1 MLALL
6 VICVLGTVILSIP
19 GVQTRLARMVT
30 NRINSDFGTNIN
42 IDRVR
47 ISLITWDTALDGIYV
62 EDYRQDTLVYI
73 DRLSTSILS
82 LRDVVGGTLEFGDI
96 EIDSLFLNMKTY
108 RDAPD
113 TNLGI
118 FIDKLDD
125 GQPRAPGTPP
135 FYFYAS
141 GVEIDRS
148 RFLLSDDNLENPVIL
163 DFNKLE
169 IEAGDFTIEGPEVR
183 TAVRSLSLQ
192 SGRNLALENLSTD
205 FTYTREQMRFDSLRI
220 RTPLSAL
227 RGGLVF
233 DYKREDLA
241 DFTNEVLVTANFDQ
255 SVVGLDEINQL
266 YDAFGTGKTAEFT
279 TEISGTLNDLQLSN
293 LLLVTDNTG
302 IRGDFEFQN
311 LFSRDAPFRMDASI
325 RDVTTTYYQLRGLM
339 PNLLGNSLPSTIQR
353 LGQFTIRG
361 DAVVTESSIN
371 AQVNITSGIGSSYAD
386 LQLTDVNDIDR
397 ASYQG
402 FVSLIDFD
410 LGAFTG
416 NASLGTASLDVNV
429 EGEGF
434 TSRGLNTEVIGEV
447 YSINFNN
454 YGYSDISV
462 SGILKDQ
469 LFDGSLNSRDPNFIF
484 NFKGLADFG
493 SQPNT
498 FNFVASVDYADLY
511 ELNFIKD
518 TLAIFQGNV
527 DMDITGSN
535 PDNIRGDIRF
545 SQTQYQNPNNTYYFE
560 DFQIVSS
567 FDADSVRTVEINSP
581 DIITGYMRGRFK
593 VGELGKLL
601 QNSVGSIYTNY
612 RPYEISEGQ
621 ELAFNFRIY
630 NKIVDVFFPEVSFGP
645 NTYIRGDIQAD
656 EGDFKLNFRSPYIT
670 AFDNRLDSV
679 DVRIDN
685 KNPLFNTYVSVADV
699 STVYYDVKDFE
710 LINTTLTDTL
720 FFRTE
725 FKGGSEYND
734 TYNLNFYHTFNQDN
748 KSVIGLK
755 RSEVS
760 FKGNTWVLNRQGN
773 DRNKVIVN
781 RSLDSIQIQEIVM
794 NNEEREEIILRGE
807 LADSTYKDLELR
819 FKIVS
824 LSKITPAIDSL
835 KLSGEINGVLNV
847 RQEEEIYLPIGNLNI
862 ADFGVNGVKLG
873 ELDIGMVGNKDL
885 TEFSVN
891 TQITENGRE
900 KFSVIGTVLNQG
912 EVPTANLNASFNGF
926 QLEPF
931 SPLGDGVIDHIRGT
945 LNGTTQI
952 RGDLRNPEFSG
963 LLTLNDAGLGIPYL
977 NVDYDFGQNSVVRL
991 FNQTFDFQ
999 NIRLTDRA
1007 EGTTAVLDGTIS
1019 HQFFSDWRLN
1029 LDVDTQG
1036 ERFLL
1041 LNTEYDEEELYY
1053 GTAFAEG
1060 TGRIFGPTNALN
1072 INFEGSTARGTSL
1085 KIPISDVASL
1095 GDYSF
1100 INFIEK
1106 DERRT
1111 IEAQRTLREYEGLEL
1126 EFDLDVTPEA
1136 EVEIVVDPQ
1145 TGSSLKGTG
1154 AGLIFMEINTNGKFN
1169 MWGDFVVVTGSYNL
1183 KYGGV
1188 IDKTFRVEPGG
1199 TINWD
1204 GDPLEAILN
1213 MEAVYS
1219 LNANPA
1225 PLLESSGYT
1234 PSIPTEVIVRLTG
1247 ELEQPTVDFEIGFPG
1262 TSSIVQSELEYRL
1275 QDPTVEERNALFLL
1289 AQGTFVNESSGINQ
1303 TAVAG
1308 SFLQTAT
1315 SSLFNQ
1321 VLGNNSDKLNLGV
1334 SYEAG
1339 YSNPNDAVNVEDRI
1353 GVTVSTQI
1361 SDRILFNGRF
1371 GVPVGGVSESAV
1383 AGDAEVQLLLNDQ
1396 GTLSMRIFNRQ
1407 NEIRQFLADRQGY
1420 TQGVGLSYEVDFN
1433 SFRDLLRQIFNK
1445 PEPAANP
1452 PASQVQDSIP
1462 AATRPDASIG
1472 SDSLIRFYS
1481 KNQRQLQPLPQEPLP
1496 QEPLPQEPLPK
1507 EPLPQEPL
1515 RKEPLPQRER
1525 PK

>member
-1 MLALL
+1 ML
-6 VICVLGTVILSIP
+6 CVLGTVVLSLP
-19 GVQTRLARMVT
+19 WVQTRLAGMAT
-30 NRINSDFGTNIN
+30 NYLNDTFGTDLNIEKV
-42 IDRVR
+42 RV
-47 ISLITWDTALDGIYV
+47 SLISWDTALEGIYV
-62 EDYRQDTLVYI
+62 RDYRQDTLIYI
-73 DRLSTSILS
+73 DRLNTSILS
-82 LRDVVGGTLEFGDI
+82 IRDVVGGTLEFGDI
-96 EIDSLFLNMKTY
+96 EIEDLYLNMKTY

-125 GQPRAPGTPP
+125 GQPRRPGTPP

-141 GVEIDRS
+141 EVEIERS
-148 RFLLSDDNLENPVIL
+148 RFVLRDENKEVPVIL
-163 DFNKLE
+163 DFEELN
-169 IEAGDFTIEGPEVR
+169 IDARDFTIEGPEVR
-183 TAVRSLSLQ
+183 ARIEALSLQ
-192 SGRNLALENLSTD
+192 SARDLAVENLTTS

-220 RTPLSAL
+220 RTAQSAL
-227 RGGLVF
+227 KGDLVF
-233 DYKREDLA
+233 NYNREDLV
-241 DFTNEVLVTANFDQ
+241 DFENKVQVAARFDQ
-255 SVVGLDEINQL
+255 SVVGLDEVNKL
-266 YDAFGTGKTAEFT
+266 YDAFGSGKTAEFST
-279 TEISGTLNDLQLSN
+279 SVSGTLNDLRLED
-293 LLLVTDNTG
+293 LFLVTDNTG
-302 IRGDFEFQN
+302 IRGDFEFDN
-311 LFSRDAPFRMDASI
+311 LFESGAPFRMDASI
-325 RDVTTTYYQLRGLM
+325 RDITTTYYQLRGLM
-339 PNLLGNSLPSTIQR
+339 PELLGNSLPSTIQR
-353 LGQFTIRG
+353 LGQFTVRG
-361 DAVVTESSIN
+361 DAVVTESSID
-371 AQVNITSGIGSSYAD
+371 AQVNITSGIGSSYAN
-386 LQLTDVNDIDR
+386 LRMTEFNDMDR
-397 ASYQG
+397 ASYEG

-410 LGAFTG
+410 LGTFTG
-416 NASLGTASLDVNV
+416 DPNLGEASLDVNV

-434 TSRGLNTEVIGEV
+434 TSEGLNTEVIGEV
-447 YSINFNN
+447 YSLEFNG
-454 YGYSDISV
+454 YAYSDISV

-469 LFDGSLNSRDPNFIF
+469 LFDGSLNSRDPNFMF
-484 NFKGLADFG
+484 TFEGLADFG
-493 SQPNT
+493 SRPNS
-498 FNFVASVDYADLY
+498 FNFVASVDYADLRR
-511 ELNFIKD
+511 LNFIRD
-518 TLAIFQGNV
+518 SISIFQGDV
-527 DMDITGSN
+527 SMDVTGN
-535 PDNIRGDIRF
+535 DPDNFRGEIRF
-545 SQTQYQNPNNTYYFE
+545 SDTQYQNPNNIYYFD

-567 FDADSVRTVEINSP
+567 FDQDTLRTIEINSP
-581 DIITGYMRGRFK
+581 DIITGYMRGRFN

-612 RPYEISEGQ
+612 KPYEISPGQ

-645 NTYIRGDIQAD
+645 NTYIRGDIDAD
-656 EGDFKLNFRSPYIT
+656 QGDFKLNFRSPYIT
-670 AFDNRLDSV
+670 AYDNRLDSV

-699 STVYYDVKDFE
+699 STVYYDARDFE

-734 TYNLNFYHTFNQDN
+734 TYNLNFYHTFNKEN

-760 FKGNTWVLNRQGN
+760 FKGNTWVLNRDGN
-773 DRNKVIVN
+773 DRNKVIIN
-781 RSLDSIQIQEIVM
+781 RSLDSIRIEEIVM

-824 LSKITPAIDSL
+824 LGKITPSIDSL
-835 KLSGEINGVLNV
+835 KLSGEINGMLNV
-847 RQEEEIYLPIGNLNI
+847 RQEDDIYLPIGNLNI
-862 ADFGVNGVKLG
+862 ADFGINGIQLG
-873 ELDIGMVGNKDL
+873 QLDIGMVGNKDL

-891 TQITENGRE
+891 TQLTENRRE
-900 KFSVIGTVLNQG
+900 KFSVIGTILNQG

-926 QLEPF
+926 GLEPF
-931 SPLGDGVIDHIRGT
+931 SPLGDGVIDQIRGT
-945 LNGTTQI
+945 LNGSAQI
-952 RGDLRNPEFSG
+952 RGDLRNPEIAG

-977 NVDYDFGQNSVVRL
+977 NVNYDFAPNSVVRL

-999 NIRLTDRA
+999 NIRLSDTA

-1019 HQFFSDWRLN
+1019 HQFFDDWRLN
-1029 LDVDTQG
+1029 LDVDTRG
-1036 ERFLL
+1036 ERLLL
-1041 LNTEYDEEELYY
+1041 LNTEFNEDALYY
-1053 GTAFAEG
+1053 GTAFANG

-1085 KIPISDVASL
+1085 KIPISDVESL

-1106 DERRT
+1106 DLRRT
-1111 IEAQRTLREYEGLEL
+1111 IEAERTLRDYEGLEL
-1126 EFDLDVTPEA
+1126 EFDLDVTPDA
-1136 EVEIVVDPQ
+1136 EVEIVVDQQ

-1154 AGLIFMEINTNGKFN
+1154 AGLLFMEINTNGKFN

-1204 GDPLEAILN
+1204 GDPLDALLN

-1225 PLLESSGYT
+1225 PLLDNAGYT

-1262 TSSIVQSELEYRL
+1262 TSSIVKSELEYRL

-1289 AQGTFVNESSGINQ
+1289 AQGTFVNETSGLNQ

-1321 VLGNNSDKLNLGV
+1321 VLGNNGDKLNLGV

-1339 YSNPNDAVNVEDRI
+1339 YNDPNAAVAVEDRI

-1433 SFRDLLRQIFNK
+1433 SFRDLLRQIFNS
-1445 PEPAANP
+1445 PAP
-1452 PASQVQDSIP
+1452 QTRQVQQPDSTEIRP
-1462 AATRPDASIG
+1462 RPTATMG
-1472 SDSLIRFYS
+1472 QDSLIRFYS
-1481 KNQRQLQPLPQEPLP
+1481 KNQKPF
-1496 QEPLPQEPLPK
+1496 
-1507 EPLPQEPL
+1507 
-1515 RKEPLPQRER
+1515 
-1525 PK
+1525 